1 MRRSFDLH
9 HVVTFEETNL
19 VGNVY
24 FTNYFLWQGQCREM
38 FLHEHAPQTLAS
50 LRAGELRLV
59 TAHAS
64 CDFADEFAAFDPV
77 CVRMSLNRYIPFGL
91 SLNFEY
97 GRQARPAPGTQGGG
111 FEVVARGRQDIK
123 FLHRE
128 GANWMLFEI
137 PRELMEVLRQYE

>member
-1 MRRSFDLH
+1 MNRRTFDMH

-24 FTNYFLWQGQCREM
+24 FTNYFLWQGKCREM
-38 FLHEHAPQTLAS
+38 FLREHAPQALVELKS
-50 LRAGELRLV
+50 GELRLV

-64 CDFADEFAAFDPV
+64 CDYSDEFAAFDEL
-77 CVRMSLNRYIPFGL
+77 CVRMSLNRFIPFGV

-97 GRQARPAPGTQGGG
+97 GRQACDSEGHG
-111 FEVVARGRQDIK
+111 FEAVARGRQDIK

-128 GANWMLFEI
+128 GTNWVLFEI
-137 PRELMEVLRQYE
+137 PRYLMDVLRRYE

>member
-1 MRRSFDLH
+1 MSKRSFEMH

-24 FTNYFLWQGQCREM
+24 FSNYFLWQGKCREM
-38 FLHEHAPQTLAS
+38 FLREHAPQALS
-50 LRAGELRLV
+50 ELRCGDLRLV

-64 CDFADEFAAFDPV
+64 CDFSDEFGAFDEI
-77 CVRMSLNRYIPFGL
+77 CVRMALNRFIPFGV

-97 GRQARPAPGTQGGG
+97 GRLAPKGDDPG
-111 FEVVARGRQDIK
+111 FELTARGRQDIK

-128 GANWMLFEI
+128 GSNWVLFEI
-137 PRELMEVLRQYE
+137 PPYLMEVFRRYE